1 MKINLLLF
9 FCVTLL
15 LSSCSSSKQNLSYF
29 ENIEGLQTGT
39 IPSSDFE
46 IKIQADDE
54 LDITV
59 SSVIPEATALY
70 NLPQTNPALR
80 SSLKT
85 TTQMQ
90 NQTYVVDKNGDISFP
105 VLGKVKVEG
114 LTVMEIADLLKNK
127 ISADVEDPQVRVEL
141 VNFKVNVLGEVK
153 NPGAISV
160 RRQKYSILDAIA
172 ESGDLTEF
180 GLRGNVLLIRDE
192 NGVKRYQRLNLNDIN
207 ILSSPYFYM
216 QQNDVLYVEPNKIRK
231 DNSKYNQNNAFK
243 ISVVSTIVSAVSVI
257 ASLVIALA
265 INKK

>member
-1 MKINLLLF
+1 MKINLLF
-9 FCVTLL
+9 FLCVTLL
-15 LSSCSSSKQNLSYF
+15 LISCRSSKQNLSYF
-29 ENIEGLQTGT
+29 ENVEGIQSGT

-46 IKIQADDE
+46 IKIQPDDE
-54 LDITV
+54 LNITV
-59 SSVIPEATALY
+59 SSVVPEATASY

-80 SSLKT
+80 SSLNL

-90 NQTYVVDKNGDISFP
+90 NQTYVVDKNGDINFP
-105 VLGKVKVEG
+105 ILGKVKVEG
-114 LTVMEIADLLKNK
+114 LSVTELADLLRKK
-127 ISADVEDPQVRVEL
+127 ISVDVEDPHIRVEL

-153 NPGAISV
+153 KPGAIAVS
-160 RRQKYSILDAIA
+160 RQKYSVLDAIA

-180 GLRGNVLLIRDE
+180 GLRENVLLIRDE
-192 NGVKRYQRLNLNDIN
+192 NGVKKYQRLNLNDIN
-207 ILSSPYFYM
+207 ILSSPYFYL

-265 INKK
+265 IKK